1 MGDRSCWVR
10 PTGVF
15 LGLLTFA
22 TSACTNTPVDQ
33 EYGLECASFAPD
45 PSNPWFAFNET
56 YVDADPPEWPT
67 ADLAD
72 TGLDSARLEE
82 AADAVALSQSVASL
96 LIVQG
101 GELVFERYFNG
112 FGPADANGVHSL
124 SKSVLSVLTGI
135 AIDQG
140 LLTLDTRIDEVLT
153 ADLVGEHGDLTVRTL
168 LTMSG
173 GVEVPDPEA
182 AYEWEPGDTKPFVQA
197 VLASPSVAE
206 PGTEFSYST
215 GLTTV
220 LAAVLTEAAGM
231 PLCDFAAQNLFG
243 PLGIGIDY
251 WHREIGG
258 YFAGGDSLF
267 LTPRDIAR
275 FGQLV
280 LDDGAYDGHQLVSTA
295 WLEESLSPVW
305 ELGCRARPTT
315 PERYGYLWWNYEI
328 GGHDTW
334 LASGSGSNDLAIV
347 EDLDL
352 VVVITHDTADATNG
366 IRVPAIALLDD
377 IVLRAEPN
385 PAPSAECSAPAL
397 TMARVAADASSPPA
411 TMPRWPPDVAGPLSP
426 NGDRLAFS
434 QWFAGA
440 WDLYTIAADG
450 TAQVRVTRDGEP
462 DAMPAWSP
470 DNTML
475 AIARGEP
482 TDSDLYL
489 VTPDGSEPDQ
499 LTTLDGWEN
508 APTWSPDGNR
518 IAFIHD
524 TTSVNGWGNP
534 GQLWVIDRDGTHPS
548 ILRAEPTSNPAWSP
562 DGTHIAFDSIDGDGH
577 IRLLDLTTG
586 AVTDLGQGALPRW
599 SPDGTRLVFIV
610 ADGDGDSDSDL
621 YTMAADGTDRV
632 RLTDDPAFDTLPQ
645 WTPDGTTIW
654 YATLRHGDG

>member
-1 MGDRSCWVR
+1 MGERRCWVR
-10 PTGVF
+10 RTGVL
-15 LGLLTFA
+15 LGLLTCA
-22 TSACTNTPVDQ
+22 TSACTNAPADQ
-33 EYGLECASFAPD
+33 EYGLECASFAAD
-45 PSNPWFAFNET
+45 PSSPWFAFNET
-56 YVDADPPEWPT
+56 YMDADPLDWPT
-67 ADLAD
+67 ADPAS

-82 AADAVALSQSVASL
+82 AADAAALSSSAASL
-96 LIVQG
+96 LIVHG

-140 LLTLDTRIDEVLT
+140 LLTLDTRVDELLP
-153 ADLVGEHGDLTVRTL
+153 ADLVGEHGDLTVRNL
-168 LTMSG
+168 VTMSG

-182 AYEWEPGDTKPFVQA
+182 AYEWEPGDTTPFVQA
-197 VLASPSVAE
+197 VLEWPSVAE

-215 GLTTV
+215 GLTMV

-243 PLGIGIDY
+243 PLGIDIDH
-251 WHREIGG
+251 WHIEIGG

-280 LDDGAYDGHQLVSTA
+280 LDDGAYHGDQLVSTA
-295 WLEESLSPVW
+295 WLADSLSPVW
-305 ELGCRARPTT
+305 DLGCRARPPT

-328 GGHDTW
+328 GGHDVW
-334 LASGSGSNDLAIV
+334 LASGSGSNDLAII

-352 VVVITHDTADATNG
+352 VVVITHDTSDATSG
-366 IRVPAIALLDD
+366 MRVPAIALLDD
-377 IVLRAEPN
+377 ILLRADPD
-385 PAPSAECSAPAL
+385 PSPSAECAARAL
-397 TMARVAADASSPPA
+397 TMARVAVDASSPPA
-411 TMPRWPPDVAGPLSP
+411 TVSGWPPDVAGPLAP

-462 DAMPAWSP
+462 DATPAWSP
-470 DNTML
+470 DSTVL
-475 AIARGEP
+475 AFARGEP
-482 TDSDLYL
+482 AHSDLYL
-489 VTPDGSEPDQ
+489 VTPDGSELGQ

-508 APTWSPDGNR
+508 APTWSPDGTR
-518 IAFIHD
+518 VAFVHD
-524 TTSVNGWGNP
+524 DTSVNGWGNP
-534 GQLWVIDRDGTHPS
+534 GELWVIDRDGTHPS
-548 ILRAEPTSNPAWSP
+548 MLRADPSSNPAWSP
-562 DGTHIAFDSIDGDGH
+562 DGTHIAFDTIDGDSH

-586 AVTDLGQGALPRW
+586 TVTDLGQGALPRW
-599 SPDGTRLVFIV
+599 SPDGTRLVFIL
-610 ADGDGDSDSDL
+610 ADGNGGSDI

-632 RLTDDPAFDTLPQ
+632 QVTDDPAFDTLPQ
-645 WTPDGTTIW
+645 WTPDGETIW
-654 YATLRHGDG
+654 YATRPG